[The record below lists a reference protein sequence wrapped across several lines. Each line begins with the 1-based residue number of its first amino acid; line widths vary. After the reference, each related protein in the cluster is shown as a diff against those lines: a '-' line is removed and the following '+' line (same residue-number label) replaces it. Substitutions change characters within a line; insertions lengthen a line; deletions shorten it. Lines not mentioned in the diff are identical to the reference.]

1 MQMETNPTT
10 HAELEALKA
19 KKQATYY
26 RVTKS
31 FETVTKD
38 VDMTKRIVKS
48 IPNTY
53 LFFDND
59 QDVLLPG
66 CAAKSITERGPDSVG
81 DAKIKNVKDHVISTR
96 IGKPVVLDERTVDGK
111 KVMYGESRMLS
122 TTVGNDMLVEYQ
134 EGIIDQHSIGF
145 RYVDLDFISKDDEE
159 WSKLAAMIIN
169 PDDAEKAGYMFLVK
183 EIELFE
189 WSPVSFGSNKL
200 TDYLGVKSGNKDAM
214 LLKFNDR
221 LDLLEKQLRSGKQ
234 SDYAML
240 DYELE
245 TRQLKQ
251 IISEL
256 FNQEPSIKDTL
267 IQRRLLEDTKDK
279 SSSLVICQSC
289 MKQFDYVSQPE
300 AGMGYCKCPSC
311 GQFVTQTG
319 AMTVPFDLSKAIS
332 EVKFFAHN

>member
-1 MQMETNPTT
+1 MLNNLKTP
-10 HAELEALKA
+10 AELAAIKA
-19 KKQATYY
+19 IKMATHY

-31 FETVTKD
+31 LDTVTKD
-38 VDMTKRIVKS
+38 VDMTKRTVAS

-66 CAAKSITERGPDSVG
+66 CCAKSIQERGPESVG
-81 DAKIKNVKDHVISTR
+81 DAKIKNVKDHVIGTR
-96 IGKPVVLDERTVDGK
+96 IGKPTKLEETTISNRKVL
-111 KVMYGESRMLS
+111 YGESKMLT
-122 TTVGNDMLVEYQ
+122 TTVGNDMLIEYQ
-134 EGIIDQHSIGF
+134 EGVIDQHSIGF
-145 RYVDLDFISKDDEE
+145 RYVDLSFVSADDDE
-159 WSKLAAMIIN
+159 WKKWIGMIIN
-169 PDDAEKAGYMFLVK
+169 PEDAEKTGYMFLVK

-200 TDYLGVKSGNKDAM
+200 SPYLGVKKENKEAVQI
-214 LLKFNDR
+214 KIYER
-221 LDLLEKQLRSGKQ
+221 LDILEKQLRSGKQ

-256 FNQEPSIKDTL
+256 FEQEPSMKDTL
-267 IQRRLLEDTKDK
+267 LAQRRLSEDTNGK
-279 SSSLVICQSC
+279 SNSLVICSGC
-289 MKQFDYVSQPE
+289 MNQFDYIKEPE

-319 AMTVPFDLSKAIS
+319 AMEVPFDLDKAIK
-332 EVKFFAHN
+332 ETKFFNR